1 MNIRIN
7 FNTFTFYGREYEN
20 HIEIGDKLDG
30 GQTMTA
36 NAARALAIRLNAA
49 ADLADHML
57 TVEKEI
63 AACAATIESGHPLK
77 TEAPATT
84 PEI

>member
-7 FNTFTFYGREYEN
+7 FKTRTFYNTEN
-20 HIEIGDKLDG
+20 DNIIDVGHDTKT
-30 GQTMTA
+30 GQTMSPD
-36 NAARALAIRLNAA
+36 AARALATRLNAA
-49 ADLADHML
+49 ADLADQML

-84 PEI
+84 PEV